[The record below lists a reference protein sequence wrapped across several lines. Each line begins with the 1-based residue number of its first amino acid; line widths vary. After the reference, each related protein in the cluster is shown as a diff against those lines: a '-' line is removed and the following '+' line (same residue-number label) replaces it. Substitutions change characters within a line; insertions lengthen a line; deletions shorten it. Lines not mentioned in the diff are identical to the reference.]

1 MKKFLQKLIERKK
14 KELKEKEEKMKNSQD
29 VEEVRSLGE
38 TLITLRDEINEAEEQ
53 LKELDKND
61 NNDDNNDGE
70 GEGEGEGDNNRGAAT
85 NNGTI
90 EGRSANGF
98 NPNATLNIL
107 GTAQM
112 NQRGQSQNEVDLLSS
127 MEYRTA
133 FKHYAQTGERT
144 ERLNEIL
151 AQYRTETRAAG
162 EVTSDALGVLIPH
175 TVLQELI
182 QEIEKSYG
190 QFSSRVRML
199 NVQGGI
205 EIPISEFEATFTWG
219 GTDGNDKEHG
229 VSEEQDAGG
238 AKGSVIFSYH
248 IGEVRIS
255 QSLLQSILT
264 VEVFE
269 KELVKALLTAYLK
282 ARDIATLKGTGDGQP
297 TGILTN
303 IAGGLQRIPEAN
315 IIEFTEEE
323 IADWTAWEKKLFANI
338 PIGMEGANPEFAMA
352 KQTYVGNLCTMK
364 DANGQPINKAG
375 FDVSDKQYKFN
386 EYPVLRTEQDLFKS
400 FDLCANGEFFGI
412 FWVPEKAYGINSNMT
427 FGYKRYFDE
436 DKNKWITK
444 GLVILDGKPLNTN
457 YIYLLKKS
465 VKA

>member
-1 MKKFLQKLIERKK
+1 MKKFLQKLIERKRQ
-14 KELKEKEEKMKNSQD
+14 ELKAKEEKMKNSQNID
-29 VEEVRSLGE
+29 EVRSLGE
-38 TLITLRDEINEAEEQ
+38 NLIALRDEINEAEEQ
-53 LKELDKND
+53 LKELEKDD
-61 NNDDNNDGE
+61 NNDGNGDGE
-70 GEGEGEGDNNRGAAT
+70 GEGEGENNRSARNNDGA
-85 NNGTI
+85 N

-98 NPNATLNIL
+98 NPNAVFNIV
-107 GTAQM
+107 GSAQM
-112 NQRGQSQNEVDLLSS
+112 NQRGQASNDEDVLSS

-133 FKHYAQTGERT
+133 FKHYAQTGERS

-151 AQYRTETRAAG
+151 TQYRSENRAAG

-182 QEIEKSYG
+182 QGIEKSYG

-199 NVQGGI
+199 NVQGGV

-219 GTDGNDKEHG
+219 GTDGKDKEHG
-229 VSEEQDAGG
+229 VSDEQDAGG
-238 AKGSVIFSYH
+238 VKGSVIFSYH
-248 IGEVRIS
+248 IGEVRIA
-255 QSLLQSILT
+255 QSLLQSILS

-269 KELVKALLTAYLK
+269 KELVKALLKAYLK
-282 ARDIATLKGTGDGQP
+282 ARDEAVLRGTGDGQP
-297 TGILTN
+297 TGILTDVA
-303 IAGGLQRIPEAN
+303 AGLKRIPEAN

-323 IADWTAWEKKLFANI
+323 IADWTQWEKKLFANI

-352 KQTYVGNLCTMK
+352 KQTYVGNLCTLK
-364 DANGQPINKAG
+364 DANGQPIDKAG

-400 FDLCANGEFFGI
+400 FDLCANGEYFGI
-412 FWVPEKAYGINSNMT
+412 FWVPEEAYGINSNMT

-457 YIYLLKKS
+457 YIYLLKKA

>member
-1 MKKFLQKLIERKK
+1 MKKFLQKLIERKR
-14 KELKEKEEKMKNSQD
+14 KELKEKEERMKNSQD
-29 VEEVRSLGE
+29 IDEVRSLGE
-38 TLITLRDEINEAEEQ
+38 NLIALRDEINEAEEQ
-53 LKELDKND
+53 LKELEKDD
-61 NNDDNNDGE
+61 NNDDANNNGDGE
-70 GEGEGEGDNNRGAAT
+70 GEEENNRSAGA
-85 NNGTI
+85 NNGAN

-98 NPNATLNIL
+98 DPNAIFNVV

-112 NQRGQSQNEVDLLSS
+112 NQRGQASNNEDILSS

-144 ERLNEIL
+144 ARLNEIL
-151 AQYRTETRAAG
+151 TQYRSETRAAG

-182 QEIEKSYG
+182 QKIEKSYG

-199 NVQGGI
+199 NVAGGV

-219 GTDGNDKEHG
+219 GTDGKDKEHG

-238 AKGSVIFSYH
+238 VKGSVVFSYH

-255 QSLLQSILT
+255 QSLLQSILS

-282 ARDIATLKGTGDGQP
+282 ARDVAVLRGTGDGQP
-297 TGILTN
+297 TGILTDVA
-303 IAGGLQRIPEAN
+303 AGLKRVPVEN

-323 IADWTAWEKKLFANI
+323 IADWTAWEKKLFANV

-352 KQTYVGNLCTMK
+352 KQTYVGELCTLK

-386 EYPVLRTEQDLFKS
+386 EYPVLRTEQDLFKA
-400 FDLCANGEFFGI
+400 FNLCENGEFFGI
-412 FWVPEKAYGINSNMT
+412 FWVPEEAYGINSNMT

-457 YIYLLKKS
+457 YVYLLKKA

>member
-1 MKKFLQKLIERKK
+1 MKKFLQRLIERKK
-14 KELKEKEEKMKNSQD
+14 QELKAKEEKMKNSQD
-29 VEEVRSLGE
+29 IDEVRSLGE
-38 TLITLRDEINEAEEQ
+38 NLIALRDEINEIEEQ
-53 LKELDKND
+53 LKELEKD
-61 NNDDNNDGE
+61 NNNDGNDNE
-70 GEGEGEGDNNRGAAT
+70 EDEREEENNRSARNNDGA
-85 NNGTI
+85 N
-90 EGRSANGF
+90 EGRSTNSF
-98 NPNATLNIL
+98 NPNAVFNIL
-107 GTAQM
+107 GTTQI
-112 NQRGQSQNEVDLLSS
+112 NQRGQVSNDEDVLSS
-127 MEYRTA
+127 MEYRTE
-133 FKHYAQTGERT
+133 FKHYAQTGERSS
-144 ERLNEIL
+144 RLNEIL
-151 AQYRTETRAAG
+151 TQYRSENRAAG

-182 QEIEKSYG
+182 QKIEKSYG

-199 NVQGGI
+199 NVQGGV

-248 IGEVRIS
+248 IGEVRIA
-255 QSLLQSILT
+255 QSLLQSILS

-269 KELVKALLTAYLK
+269 KELVKALLKAYLK
-282 ARDIATLKGTGDGQP
+282 ARDEAVLRGTGDGQP
-297 TGILTN
+297 TGILTDVA
-303 IAGGLQRIPEAN
+303 AGLKRVPEDN

-323 IADWTAWEKKLFANI
+323 IADWTTWEKKLFANI

-352 KQTYVGNLCTMK
+352 KQTYIGNLCTLK
-364 DANGQPINKAG
+364 DANNQPINKAG
-375 FDVSDKQYKFN
+375 FDVNDKQYKFN

-400 FDLCANGEFFGI
+400 FDLCANGEYFGI
-412 FWVPEKAYGINSNMT
+412 FWVPEEAYGINSNMT

>member
-14 KELKEKEEKMKNSQD
+14 QELKAKEEKMKNSQD
-29 VEEVRSLGE
+29 IDEVRSLGE
-38 TLITLRDEINEAEEQ
+38 NLIALRDEINEAEEQ
-53 LKELDKND
+53 LKELEKDD
-61 NNDDNNDGE
+61 NNDGNGDGE
-70 GEGEGEGDNNRGAAT
+70 GEGEGEGENNRSARNNDGA
-85 NNGTI
+85 N

-98 NPNATLNIL
+98 NPNAVFNIV
-107 GTAQM
+107 GSAQM
-112 NQRGQSQNEVDLLSS
+112 NQRGQASNDEDVLSS

-133 FKHYAQTGERT
+133 FKHYAQTGERS

-151 AQYRTETRAAG
+151 TQYRSENRAAG

-182 QEIEKSYG
+182 QKIEKSYG

-238 AKGSVIFSYH
+238 ATGSVIFSYH
-248 IGEVRIS
+248 IGEVRIA
-255 QSLLQSILT
+255 QSLLQSILS

-269 KELVKALLTAYLK
+269 KELVKALLKAYLK
-282 ARDIATLKGTGDGQP
+282 ARDEAVLRGTGNGQP
-297 TGILTN
+297 TGILTD
-303 IAGGLQRIPEAN
+303 IAAGLKRIPEAN

-323 IADWTAWEKKLFANI
+323 IADWTQWEKKLFANI

-352 KQTYVGNLCTMK
+352 KQTYVGNLCTLK
-364 DANGQPINKAG
+364 DANGQPIDKAG

-400 FDLCANGEFFGI
+400 FDLCANGEYFGI
-412 FWVPEKAYGINSNMT
+412 FWVPEEAYGINSNMT

-457 YIYLLKKS
+457 YIYLLKKA

>member
-1 MKKFLQKLIERKK
+1 MKEFLKKLIERKK
-14 KELKEKEEKMKNSQD
+14 KELKEKEERMKASQD
-29 VEEVRSLGE
+29 IEEVRSLGD
-38 TLITLRDEINEAEEQ
+38 TLIALRDEITEAEEQ
-53 LKELDKND
+53 LKEVEKNEQ
-61 NNDDNNDGE
+61 NNGNDDGEGNGE
-70 GEGEGEGDNNRGAAT
+70 GEGEGENNRSN
-85 NNGTI
+85 NNGAN

-98 NPNATLNIL
+98 NPNALFNVV

-112 NQRGQSQNEVDLLSS
+112 NQRGQASNDEDVLSS

-133 FKHYAQTGERT
+133 FKHYAQTGERSA
-144 ERLNEIL
+144 RLNEIL
-151 AQYRTETRAAG
+151 TQYRSENRAAG
-162 EVTSDALGVLIPH
+162 EVKSDALGVLIPH

-182 QEIEKSYG
+182 QKIEKSYG

-199 NVQGGI
+199 NVQGGV

-238 AKGSVIFSYH
+238 VKGSVVFSYH

-255 QSLLQSILT
+255 QSLLQSILS

-282 ARDIATLKGTGDGQP
+282 ARDVAVLKGTGDGQP
-297 TGILTN
+297 TGILTDV
-303 IAGGLQRIPEAN
+303 AGGLQRIPADN

-352 KQTYVGNLCTMK
+352 KQTYVGNLCTLK
-364 DANGQPINKAG
+364 DTNGQPINKAG

-386 EYPVLRTEQDLFKS
+386 EYPVLRTEQDLFKA
-400 FDLCANGEFFGI
+400 FDLCTNGEYFGI

-457 YIYLLKKS
+457 YIYLLKKA